1 MPRLRSLPALVI
13 ALACAL
19 LAACDKPNKMPAGS
33 WDPYAD
39 VIFTGGEVV
48 TVAEGFKLAKG
59 LAIKGGKVIVVG
71 TSEDAL
77 AYRGPNTKV
86 IDITGKTLIPGLQD
100 SHLHFRSLGWD
111 LTHSA
116 DLTFA
121 RSADDVVKAV
131 ADVKAKLNPAPGDW
145 IGGARW
151 DQYKYP
157 EMFTRWQLDAV
168 TPENPVRLSRV
179 YRGVAVN
186 TAVFRL
192 MGIEDD
198 KPATWPS
205 WWEKNPANFTSED
218 KILRAKRTVTINGK
232 AREMDVPTGAFLG
245 VVASQLVTKSPPP
258 RAFEDDVAAVKV
270 GADKML
276 SLGVTA
282 IVDPA
287 SGMGSNMTVY
297 QEAYRRG
304 LLPFRIAAVY
314 EGVFFQQ
321 PPEQIAAHLDGIHVN
336 RLGDRFLKWQ
346 GTKFYA
352 DGGAG
357 SRSSWVSEP
366 FEDWEEKEG
375 KPYFGLP
382 IMQDDAIREKQ
393 FRAAIERGWDLNTHN
408 TGDRSMR
415 QSVSLYMKLLDE
427 IHAKKPDADL
437 RWSIIHAYMP
447 IEPKTMV
454 LPDMAK
460 YKIIASPN
468 PVFIWQLGNSFQ
480 ENLGPER
487 VTRVMPFRSYVKGG
501 VIMASGSDYSVAHY
515 DPWLGFYAMLTRK
528 EQSTGAVLGPDETI
542 GIEDALRTYTINGAY
557 LTYDEK
563 IRGTLEVGKLADLVV
578 LDIPS
583 IKQLET
589 NPELCLTMKD
599 RVLLTLVEGKVG
611 YRRDGFA
618 F

>member
-1 MPRLRSLPALVI
+1 MSRLRYLPVL
-13 ALACAL
+13 LLAL
-19 LAACDKPNKMPAGS
+19 LCATLPGCDKSNKMPSGS
-33 WDPYAD
+33 WSPYAD

-48 TVAEGFKLAKG
+48 TVAKGFPLAKG
-59 LAIKGGKVIVVG
+59 LAIKDGKVIVVG
-71 TSEDAL
+71 TSEEVL

-86 IDITGKTLIPGLQD
+86 IDATGKTIIPGLQD
-100 SHLHFRSLGWD
+100 SHNHFLSLGYD
-111 LTHSA
+111 LKHSA

-121 RSADDVVKAV
+121 RSPAEVVKAV
-131 ADVKAKLNPAPGDW
+131 ADLKAQLNPAAGAW

-157 EMFTRWQLDAV
+157 QMFTRWQLDAV
-168 TPENPVRLSRV
+168 TPDNPVRLSRV

-186 TAVFRL
+186 TAVFHL
-192 MGIEDD
+192 MGIDD
-198 KPATWPS
+198 NKPATWPA
-205 WWEKNPANFTSED
+205 WWEKNPADFTSED
-218 KILRAKRTVTINGK
+218 QILRARRTITVNGQQ
-232 AREMDVPTGAFLG
+232 REVEVPTGVFLG
-245 VVASQLVTKSPPP
+245 VKASQLVTVTMPERS
-258 RAFEDDVAAVKV
+258 FEEDVASVKA
-270 GADKML
+270 GAEKLL
-276 SLGVTA
+276 SLGITA

-287 SGMGSNMTVY
+287 SRMGYNMRVY
-297 QEAYRRG
+297 QEAYNRG
-304 LLPFRIAAVY
+304 WLPFRIAAVY
-314 EGVFFQQ
+314 EGIFFQEA
-321 PPEQIAAHLDGIHVN
+321 PEVIAAHLDGIKIN

-366 FEDWEEKEG
+366 FEDWEEKES

-382 IMQDDAIREKQ
+382 VMQDDAIREKQ
-393 FRAAIERGWDLNTHN
+393 FRAAVDRGWDLNTHN

-415 QSVSLYMKLLDE
+415 QSVNLYMKLMDE
-427 IHAKKPDADL
+427 IHAKRPDADL

-454 LPDMAK
+454 LPDLAK
-460 YKIIASPN
+460 YKIIVAPN
-468 PVFIWQLGNSFQ
+468 PNFLWQLGHSFQ

-515 DPWLGFYAMLTRK
+515 DPWLGVYAMLTRK
-528 EQSTGAVLGPDETI
+528 EQSTGTVLGAAETV
-542 GIEDALRTYTINGAY
+542 GIEDALRSYTINGAY
-557 LTYDEK
+557 LTYDDK
-563 IRGTLEVGKLADLVV
+563 TRGTLEVGKLADLVV
-578 LDIPS
+578 LDIPG
-583 IKQLET
+583 IKQLEAH
-589 NPELCLTMKD
+589 PEWCLTMKD

>member
-1 MPRLRSLPALVI
+1 MSHLRYLPALML
-13 ALACAL
+13 ALLCAL
-19 LAACDKPNKMPAGS
+19 LPGCEKSNKMPSGP
-33 WDPYAD
+33 WNPYAD

-48 TVAEGFKLAKG
+48 TVAKGFPLAKG
-59 LAIKGGKVIVVG
+59 LAIKDGKVIVVG
-71 TSEDAL
+71 TSEEAL

-86 IDITGKTLIPGLQD
+86 IDATGKTIIPGLQD
-100 SHLHFRSLGWD
+100 SHIHFLSLGYD
-111 LTHSA
+111 LKHSA

-121 RSADDVVKAV
+121 RSAEDVVKAV
-131 ADVKAKLNPAPGDW
+131 ADLKAQLKPAAGEW

-157 EMFTRWQLDAV
+157 KMFTRWELDAV
-168 TPENPVRLSRV
+168 TPDNPVRLARV

-186 TAVFRL
+186 TAAFRL
-192 MGIEDD
+192 MGIDD
-198 KPATWPS
+198 NKPSTWPA
-205 WWEKNPANFTSED
+205 WWEKNPADFTSED
-218 KILRAKRTVTINGK
+218 KILREKRTITVEGRQ
-232 AREMDVPTGAFLG
+232 REVEVPTGVFLG
-245 VVASQLVTKSPPP
+245 VKSSQLVTVTMPERS
-258 RAFEDDVAAVKV
+258 FEEDVESVKAGAEKLLSVGITAV
-270 GADKML
+270 
-276 SLGVTA
+276 
-282 IVDPA
+282 IDPA
-287 SGMGSNMTVY
+287 SRMGYNMRVY
-297 QEAYRRG
+297 QEAYNRG
-304 LLPFRIAAVY
+304 WLPFRIAAVY
-314 EGVFFQQ
+314 EGIFFQEA
-321 PPEQIAAHLDGIHVN
+321 PEVIAAHLDGIKIN

-382 IMQDDAIREKQ
+382 VMQDDAIREKQ
-393 FRAAIERGWDLNTHN
+393 FRAAIDRGWDLNTHN
-408 TGDRSMR
+408 TGDRAMR
-415 QSVSLYMKLLDE
+415 QSVNLYMKLMDE
-427 IHAKKPDADL
+427 IHAKRPDADL

-460 YKIIASPN
+460 YKIIAVPN
-468 PVFIWQLGNSFQ
+468 PNFLWQLGNSFQ

-501 VIMASGSDYSVAHY
+501 VLIASGSDYSVAHY

-528 EQSTGAVLGPDETI
+528 EQSTGAVLGPNETV
-542 GIEDALRTYTINGAY
+542 GIEDALRSYTINGAY
-557 LTYDEK
+557 LTYDDK
-563 IRGTLEVGKLADLVV
+563 TRGSLEVGKLADLVV

-583 IKQLET
+583 IKELEK

>member
-1 MPRLRSLPALVI
+1 MTLLRVPALI
-13 ALACAL
+13 LALACTV
-19 LAACDKPNKMPAGS
+19 LAACGGPKMPSGPWS
-33 WDPYAD
+33 PYAD

-48 TVAEGFKLAKG
+48 TVANGFPIAKG
-59 LAIKGGKVIVVG
+59 LAIKDGKVIVVG
-71 TSEDAL
+71 TSDEVL

-86 IDITGKTLIPGLQD
+86 VDITGKTVIPGLQD
-100 SHLHFRSLGWD
+100 SHIHFLTLGYD
-111 LTHSA
+111 LKHSA

-121 RSADDVVKAV
+121 KSADDIVKAV
-131 ADVKAKLNPAPGDW
+131 ADLKARLNPAPGSW

-151 DQYKYP
+151 DQFKYP
-157 EMFTRWQLDAV
+157 QMVTRWQLDAV
-168 TPENPVRLSRV
+168 TPKNPVRLSRV

-192 MGIEDD
+192 MGIDD
-198 KPATWPS
+198 NQPATWPA
-205 WWEKNPANFTSED
+205 WWEKNPEDFTSED
-218 KILRAKRTVTINGK
+218 KILRAERIITVNG
-232 AREMDVPTGAFLG
+232 RERVVQVPTGVFLG
-245 VVASQLVTKSPPP
+245 VKASQLVTASPPEHT
-258 RAFEDDVAAVKV
+258 FEEDVESVKA
-270 GADKML
+270 GAEEML

-287 SGMGSNMTVY
+287 SRMGANMRIY
-297 QEAYRRG
+297 QEAYNRG
-304 LLPFRIAAVY
+304 WLPFRIAAVY
-314 EGVFFQQ
+314 EGIFFQEA
-321 PPEQIAAHLDGIHVN
+321 PEVIGAHLDGIKVN

-346 GTKFYA
+346 GVKFYA

-366 FEDWEEKEG
+366 FEDWEAQEG

-382 IMQDDAIREKQ
+382 VMQDDAIREKQ
-393 FRAAIERGWDLNTHN
+393 FRAAVDRGWDLNTHN

-415 QSVSLYMKLLDE
+415 QTANLYMKLMDE
-427 IHAKKPDADL
+427 IHAKRPDADL

-468 PVFIWQLGNSFQ
+468 PVFIWQLGNSFA
-480 ENLGPER
+480 ENLGQER
-487 VTRVMPFRSYVKGG
+487 VTRVQPFRSYVKGG
-501 VIMASGSDYSVAHY
+501 VVMASGSDYAVAHY
-515 DPWLGFYAMLTRK
+515 DPWLGFYALLTRK
-528 EQSTGAVLGPDETI
+528 EQSTGAVLGPQETV
-542 GIEDALRTYTINGAY
+542 GIEDALRSFTINGAY
-557 LTYDEK
+557 LTYDDK
-563 IRGTLEVGKLADLVV
+563 VRGSLEVGKLADLVV
-578 LDIPS
+578 LDLPS
-583 IKQLET
+583 IKQLEA